1 MTHLL
6 YLHSFF
12 FQCSLLSTDPAISI
26 IYLSIIYSPFIYSS
40 FIYSSII
47 YSSIIFI
54 LKQTIIFIIPTYKS
68 YYFYYTK
75 SPHNFASE
83 NLNNHQNEKS
93 INH

>member
-1 MTHLL
+1 MTRLL
-6 YLHSFF
+6 YLHSYF
-12 FQCSLLSTDPAISI
+12 FQCSLLSTGPAISI
-26 IYLSIIYSPFIYSS
+26 IYLSTIYSS
-40 FIYSSII
+40 F
-47 YSSIIFI
+47 IFI
-54 LKQTIIFIIPTYKS
+54 LKQTIIFIILTYKS